1 MSGRLFKNPASH
13 ITIQEGFP
21 DEPQQTK
28 AEHMSRDYSRSK
40 PKRAAYTESDLSA
53 FVRPETY
60 DMRSTS
66 TTGLAS
72 IKQTKAIRQ
81 DKAKGIQR
89 ICSNS
94 FAVPLLQ
101 QKVYTATE
109 FSCDFPIAKFT
120 YFTVRIDRMRI
131 LKRVASPME
140 DRLLTAMK
148 LHPCFARNA
157 IRDKLAPKRL
167 TRIRKM
173 ASWRGCC
180 PM

>member
-1 MSGRLFKNPASH
+1 MSQKGGLYRVRSL
-13 ITIQEGFP
+13 GFC
-21 DEPQQTK
+21 E
-28 AEHMSRDYSRSK
+28 
-40 PKRAAYTESDLSA
+40 TENLRYAIDI
-53 FVRPETY
+53 
-60 DMRSTS
+60 DNGTS
-66 TTGLAS
+66 IYQAKKE
-72 IKQTKAIRQ
+72 IKAIRQ
-81 DKAKGIQR
+81 DKAKGIQG

-101 QKVYTATE
+101 QKVDTATE
-109 FSCDFPIAKFT
+109 FSRDFPIAKFT
-120 YFTVRIDRMRI
+120 YFTVRIDRMRV

-148 LHPCFARNA
+148 SHPCFACNA

-180 PM
+180 LM